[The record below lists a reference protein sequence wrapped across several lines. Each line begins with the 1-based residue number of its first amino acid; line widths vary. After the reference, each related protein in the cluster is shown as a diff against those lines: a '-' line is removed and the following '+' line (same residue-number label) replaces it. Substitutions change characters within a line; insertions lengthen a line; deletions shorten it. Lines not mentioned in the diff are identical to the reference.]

1 MLDRYSAEA
10 REAVALA
17 HDEAHRLG
25 HPYVGTE
32 HLLLGLLAEGD
43 NAAARSLQRAGASL
57 ALCREKVA
65 EALASRSG
73 PRARSDLA
81 GVPSERLEMTDRATR
96 ALDRAG
102 RLSARLKSDEVETSH
117 MLVSVLDVEGTAGQ
131 VLRGLS
137 VDLTAVRD
145 GLAGE
150 VTEAGPTGVE
160 RDPLKEAGA
169 AGLADSVLAQS
180 SEQPVSP
187 AFTHP
192 LCATCGA
199 PLDSSLA
206 HAVVSS
212 PSGAD
217 FDVAYCTACG
227 ATFGATRKSRR

>member
-10 REAVALA
+10 RKAVALA

-25 HPYVGTE
+25 HPYIGTE

-73 PRARSDLA
+73 PRARSDLT

-102 RLSARLKSDEVETSH
+102 RLSARLKSDEVQTSH

-137 VDLTAVRD
+137 VDLTAVRV
-145 GLAGE
+145 GLAGQ
-150 VTEAGPTGVE
+150 VTTSSET
-160 RDPLKEAGA
+160 DPLDATGA
-169 AGLADSVLAQS
+169 AVVAEPPG
-180 SEQPVSP
+180 QPAP
-187 AFTHP
+187 DAFTDP
-192 LCATCGA
+192 VCATCGA
-199 PLDSSLA
+199 PLDSSLG

-212 PSGAD
+212 TSGVD
-217 FDVAYCTACG
+217 FDVAYCTTCG